1 LDVLDLGALDVT
13 DAPDL
18 GALDLAELDELDL
31 EVVAP
36 EETGRLETAVAPTP
50 PVAGPVLEI

>member
-1 LDVLDLGALDVT
+1 MP

-18 GALDLAELDELDL
+18 GALDLAVPDALDL

-36 EETGRLETAVAPTP
+36 EETGRLETETAVAPTP
-50 PVAGPVLEI
+50 PDAGPVLEI